1 MGGHGV
7 LNLALHQIS
16 QDAEKRRGENVGWG
30 EAGWRRPPTSL
41 SCPST
46 PPPCRTPPPPDP
58 SLVLPP
64 CHSLAGAYCVA
75 RNILLGHLQCQRLGE
90 ARDA

>member
-1 MGGHGV
+1 MAQAPYLPFV
-7 LNLALHQIS
+7 PLYPS
-16 QDAEKRRGENVGWG
+16 
-30 EAGWRRPPTSL
+30 SL
-41 SCPST
+41 SYP
-46 PPPCRTPPPPDP
+46 PPPPDP

>member
-1 MGGHGV
+1 MAQAPYLPV
-7 LNLALHQIS
+7 VPLLPLLP
-16 QDAEKRRGENVGWG
+16 VV
-30 EAGWRRPPTSL
+30 P
-41 SCPST
+41 
-46 PPPCRTPPPPDP
+46 PPPPDP

-90 ARDA
+90 AHDA